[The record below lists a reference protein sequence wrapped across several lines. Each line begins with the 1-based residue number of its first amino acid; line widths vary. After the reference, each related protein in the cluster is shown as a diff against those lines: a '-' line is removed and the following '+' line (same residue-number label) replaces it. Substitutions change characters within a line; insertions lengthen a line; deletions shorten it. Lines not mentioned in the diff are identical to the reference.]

1 MEPAHSDAGNRAGDH
16 APSDAEDVLQTA
28 SAWLSGGKRVALATV
43 VATWGSSPRPA
54 GSQLAV
60 REDGAF
66 VGSVS
71 GGCVEGA
78 VVEEALGVMA
88 GGQPR
93 LLAFGVANET
103 AWEVG
108 LACGGKIR
116 IYVERLETQPESPG
130 ATSGDTITRLLADRV
145 ARRSVVVATT
155 LATGEQRLIH
165 PFEPAQARD
174 DERGPDPEAP
184 ALRAAAHAAAVA
196 DQSTTCELSGSEIFL
211 RVHNPPLR
219 LVVVGAVHIAQA
231 LCPMAAIAGFAVTV
245 VDPRTAFATPERFPG
260 VTLSTD
266 WPDRALEALA
276 LDHRSAVVTL
286 THDPKLDEPALAV
299 ALRSGAFYIGAL
311 GSTRTQAA
319 RLGRMRGLGFDD
331 ATLAR
336 IHGPVGLDIG
346 ARSAAEIA
354 VSILAQIVER
364 LRRQPS

>member
-1 MEPAHSDAGNRAGDH
+1 MEPASKD

-28 SAWLSGGKRVALATV
+28 SAWLKDGKRVALATV

-78 VVEEALGVMA
+78 VVEEALGVIG

-93 LLAFGVANET
+93 VLAFGVADET

-116 IYVERLETQPESPG
+116 IYVESLGGAPGMKRETLH
-130 ATSGDTITRLLADRV
+130 RLLADRA
-145 ARRSVVVATT
+145 ARRTVVVATT
-155 LATGEQRLIH
+155 LATGEQRLLH
-165 PFEPAQARD
+165 PFEPAED
-174 DERGPDPEAP
+174 GDPDPDDPEAP
-184 ALRAAAHAAAVA
+184 ALRTAAHAAAMS
-196 DQSTTCELSGSEIFL
+196 DQSAICELAGGEVFL

-231 LCPMAAIAGFAVTV
+231 LCPMAAVAGFAVTV
-245 VDPRTAFATPERFPG
+245 VDPRTAFATAERFPG
-260 VTLSTD
+260 VALSTD

-286 THDPKLDEPALAV
+286 THDPKLDEPALAA
-299 ALRSGAFYIGAL
+299 ALGSRAFYVGAL

-319 RLGRMRGLGFDD
+319 RLGRMRASGFDD

-354 VSILAQIVER
+354 VSILGQIVLR
-364 LRRQPS
+364 LRRQAS

>member
-1 MEPAHSDAGNRAGDH
+1 MESAPSDA
-16 APSDAEDVLQTA
+16 PSDATRDATRDAEDVLQTA
-28 SAWLSGGKRVALATV
+28 AAWLSQGKRVALATV

-78 VVEEALGVMA
+78 VVEEALGVIA
-88 GGQPR
+88 GGAPR

-116 IYVERLETQPESPG
+116 IHVESLAAAPGTGG
-130 ATSGDTITRLLADRV
+130 ATPASTLARLLADRA

-155 LATGEQRLIH
+155 LASGEQRLIY
-165 PFEPAQARD
+165 PFDPEGPGEPAAD
-174 DERGPDPEAP
+174 SDGAS

-196 DQSTTCELSGSEIFL
+196 DQSASCEVAGAEIFL

-260 VTLSTD
+260 VALSTD
-266 WPDRALEALA
+266 WPDRALAALA

-286 THDPKLDEPALAV
+286 THDPKLDEPALAA
-299 ALRSGAFYIGAL
+299 ALRSRAFYVGAL

-319 RLGRMRGLGFDD
+319 RLGRMRAAGFDEP
-331 ATLAR
+331 TLAR

-354 VSILAQIVER
+354 VSILGQIIAR
-364 LRRQPS
+364 LRRPPS

>member
-1 MEPAHSDAGNRAGDH
+1 MEPARNN

-28 SAWLSGGKRVALATV
+28 STWLNGGKRVALATV

-88 GGQPR
+88 SGQPR
-93 LLAFGVANET
+93 QLSFGVADET
-103 AWEVG
+103 AWAVG

-116 IYVERLETQPESPG
+116 VYVERLAARGQTPEG
-130 ATSGDTITRLLADRV
+130 APGDTITRLLADRA

-155 LATGEQRLIH
+155 LATGEQRLIY
-165 PFEPAQARD
+165 PFEPAEARD
-174 DERGPDPEAP
+174 ERDPDPEAP

-196 DQSTTCELSGSEIFL
+196 DQSSTCELAGREIFL

-286 THDPKLDEPALAV
+286 THDPKLDEPALAA
-299 ALRSGAFYIGAL
+299 ALRSRAFYVGAL

-331 ATLAR
+331 AALAR

-346 ARSAAEIA
+346 ARSAAEIGI
-354 VSILAQIVER
+354 SILAQIVER